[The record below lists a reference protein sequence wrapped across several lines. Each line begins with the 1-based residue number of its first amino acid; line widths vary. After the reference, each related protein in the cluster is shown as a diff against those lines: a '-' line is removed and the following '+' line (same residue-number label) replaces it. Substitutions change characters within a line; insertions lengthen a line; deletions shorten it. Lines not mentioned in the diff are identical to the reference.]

1 MKKGRVRKNIVCV
14 DGFKFSVQ
22 ASEGHKCYPPVN
34 QNLRDGDTNES
45 LPDYIQE
52 KYGINEEVINVHYTH
67 LECGLPSVK
76 EDLLIPWH
84 ECADKDENGNWY
96 IPYYDSPADVT
107 WEGVYYG
114 VPARVVMDVIVKHGG
129 IVSGSLPPLSFNK
142 E

>member
-1 MKKGRVRKNIVCV
+1 MKKGRLRENIVCV

-22 ASEGHKCYPPVN
+22 ASEGHKCIPAIN
-34 QNLRDGDTNES
+34 QNLVTDFHT
-45 LPDYIQE
+45 DYT
-52 KYGINEEVINVHYTH
+52 GIKEYHEGVINVHYTH
-67 LECGLPSVK
+67 VECGFPSIK

-96 IPYYDSPADVT
+96 IPEFDPPGDVT
-107 WEGVYYG
+107 WDWVYYG

-142 E
+142 EKE